1 MFQQASHS
9 IKMCI
14 IWLTPLGTSFSLHG
28 YFHFQTILKYRV
40 SLWLKPNFR
49 YNFSFSLLLVPKWT
63 VILHKFHFLI
73 FIQVIWQHSDLH
85 RRFFFPAGCLL
96 FTYPT
101 NLIYSKVLCFWAYDF
116 RELYLHVLTSE
127 LLRWHLWVPENQPSL
142 EHWSMS
148 TFWRFMSTFMTP
160 LKKQRKGKR
169 TN

>member
-85 RRFFFPAGCLL
+85 RRFFFPSRMPLVHLPNEFDIFKSIMFLSLWLQRTLSPCSYLWIVKVTFVSSWKPA
-96 FTYPT
+96 FTWT
-101 NLIYSKVLCFWAYDF
+101 LVNVHFLKIYVNFHD
-116 RELYLHVLTSE
+116 
-127 LLRWHLWVPENQPSL
+127 
-142 EHWSMS
+142 
-148 TFWRFMSTFMTP
+148 TP
-160 LKKQRKGKR
+160 
-169 TN
+169 